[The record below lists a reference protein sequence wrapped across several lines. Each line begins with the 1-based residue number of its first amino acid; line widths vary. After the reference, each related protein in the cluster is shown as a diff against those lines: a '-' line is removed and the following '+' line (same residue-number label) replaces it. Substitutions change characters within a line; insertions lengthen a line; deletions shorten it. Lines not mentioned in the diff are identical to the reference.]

1 MAFRDETEA
10 LRQRVRTLNDALDA
24 ARRERNALV
33 EATRELGQGVE
44 ARAKELD
51 SGISLVTVMVGV
63 ALAGVA
69 VGGFVAGASGSSSRT
84 YYGRVVSVSGEAPVP
99 EGARCTTF
107 ISESDSDDHR
117 SKISVLCNGRLIY
130 GGESLGYVGCDED
143 DGVITRCED
152 EEFTGGN
159 GDPKMTFDSAGGT
172 IRVED
177 APPAWTVAITFGGA
191 QP

>member
-10 LRQRVRTLNDALDA
+10 LRQRVRTLNEALEA

-33 EATRELGQGVE
+33 EATRELAKGVE
-44 ARAKELD
+44 ARARELD
-51 SGISLVTVMVGV
+51 SGTSRVTIMLGV
-63 ALAGVA
+63 TLAGVV

-84 YYGRVVSVSGEAPVP
+84 YYGRVMSVSGEAPVP
-99 EGARCTTF
+99 AGTRCTTF
-107 ISESDSDDHR
+107 VSESDSDDHR
-117 SKISVLCNGRLIY
+117 SKVSVLCDGRLIY
-130 GGESLGYVGCDED
+130 GGESLGYVGCDDD

-152 EEFTGGN
+152 DEFSGGS
-159 GDPKMTFDSAGGT
+159 GDPKMTFDGPAGT